1 MKEVNKQ
8 LSKIVPRYPEP
19 AGKVEKLRP
28 MSSTRVKPANKDSN
42 DIKHAMKP
50 EKQNKTVKTEKR
62 EQIKEDTELEKP
74 FKVKTA

>member
-1 MKEVNKQ
+1 
-8 LSKIVPRYPEP
+8 
-19 AGKVEKLRP
+19 
-28 MSSTRVKPANKDSN
+28 MSSTRVKPANKASN

-62 EQIKEDTELEKP
+62 EPIKEDTEPEKL